1 MKRIRIIFIL
11 LSFMIPIALL
21 AEGNPQ
27 LKVWK
32 KDKTTV
38 LYDLSDE
45 PVTTFENGKLVIKTS
60 SSTVEYSVKDILRYT
75 YEGVRT
81 GIDNITYD
89 NSVLVKEEQDKLSF
103 LNLKTGSEVYL
114 FNANG
119 RLLDVQRSNGTDAVS
134 VSLSSHPQGVY
145 FVKCGNET
153 IKLMKR

>member
-21 AEGNPQ
+21 AEGSPQ

-60 SSTVEYSVKDILRYT
+60 SATVEYPVKDILRYT

-134 VSLSSHPQGVY
+134 VSLSSRPQGVY

>member
-60 SSTVEYSVKDILRYT
+60 SSTVEYPVKDILRYT

-134 VSLSSHPQGVY
+134 VSLSSRPQGVY

>member
-21 AEGNPQ
+21 AEGNPR

-60 SSTVEYSVKDILRYT
+60 SSTVEYPVKDILRYT

-134 VSLSSHPQGVY
+134 VSLSSRPQGVY

>member
-11 LSFMIPIALL
+11 LSFMMPIALL

-60 SSTVEYSVKDILRYT
+60 SSTVEYPVKDILRYT

-134 VSLSSHPQGVY
+134 VSLSSRPQGVY

>member
-60 SSTVEYSVKDILRYT
+60 SSTVEYPVKDILRYI

-134 VSLSSHPQGVY
+134 VSLSSRPQGVY